1 MKKKEIT
8 VRQMQCLFTVF
19 HMLMVA
25 YAVLFLHPFYGSN
38 DEFSLAAIASG
49 GYGKYTQYF
58 IYIHSGFGWLLK
70 LFYSAVPNLNW
81 YTLVMYGLIFL
92 SLTFV
97 GAVWIRRAKRT
108 GMLLSMA
115 LVLACVQ
122 PLYVELQYTKTAAA
136 VTASC
141 ASWRMHRWI

>member
-1 MKKKEIT
+1 
-8 VRQMQCLFTVF
+8 MQCLFTVF

-115 LVLACVQ
+115 LVLEIGRAHV
-122 PLYVELQYTKTAAA
+122 
-136 VTASC
+136 
-141 ASWRMHRWI
+141 